1 MSRWRHLRAIALLP
15 GMVAVGLPALILLL
29 GDGADPGWGLP
40 PVASGAVIALG
51 GALVAAGAALWLWTV
66 RLFARVGEGTLAPW
80 DPTRRMVAVGPYERV
95 RNPMIS
101 GVFAVLVGEALLFG
115 SEGIA
120 VLAAAFLVVNHL
132 YFVAVEEP
140 GLERRFGAAYR
151 DYRAQVPRWIPSPRR

>member
-1 MSRWRHLRAIALLP
+1 
-15 GMVAVGLPALILLL
+15 MVAVGLPALILVL
-29 GDGADPGWGLP
+29 GDGAKPGWGLP
-40 PVASGAVIALG
+40 S
-51 GALVAAGAALWLWTV
+51 VAAGALIALGVVLVIAGVALWLWTV

-80 DPTRRMVAVGPYERV
+80 DPTRHMVAVGPYERV

-120 VLAAAFLVVNHL
+120 ILAAAFLVINHL

-140 GLERRFGAAYR
+140 GLERRFGEAYR
-151 DYRAQVPRWIPSPRR
+151 DYRARVPRWIPSPRR

>member
-1 MSRWRHLRAIALLP
+1 
-15 GMVAVGLPALILLL
+15 MVAVGLPALILLL

-40 PVASGAVIALG
+40 PVAAGAVIALG

-115 SEGIA
+115 SEAIA
-120 VLAAAFLVVNHL
+120 VLAAAFLVINHL